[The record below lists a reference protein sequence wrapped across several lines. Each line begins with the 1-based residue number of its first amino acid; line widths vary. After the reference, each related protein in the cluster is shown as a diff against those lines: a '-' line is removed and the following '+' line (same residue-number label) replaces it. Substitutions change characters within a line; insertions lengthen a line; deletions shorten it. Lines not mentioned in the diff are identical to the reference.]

1 MACNDPAIL
10 DKILINILVF
20 QQGQPKINCND
31 VLTLTAFIFNFAHLG
46 VVWIFSEVHGT
57 SDVIIVPENMYDDS
71 VKSFSDKEPL
81 TGQHSAQLSC
91 DKSALKQAAP

>member
-1 MACNDPAIL
+1 MACNDPML

-20 QQGQPKINCND
+20 QQGQSKINRND
-31 VLTLTAFIFNFAHLG
+31 GLTLTAFIFNFAHLG
-46 VVWIFSEVHGT
+46 VVWIFSEIHGT

-71 VKSFSDKEPL
+71 VKSFPDRETL

>member
-1 MACNDPAIL
+1 MACNDPML

-46 VVWIFSEVHGT
+46 VVWIFSEIHGT

-71 VKSFSDKEPL
+71 VKSFPDKETL